1 LSLSVAHVSVVFENG
16 TSMGYPVAVNAS
28 APGIFTADSTGRGQ
42 AAAVNQNGRF
52 NGSGFLPYGA
62 GYPAKPGEYISL
74 YATGGGQTSPPGV
87 DGQLAQA
94 PLPQPLLP
102 VTVTVGGQLVQ
113 PQYAGPAPGYAGL
126 MQVNV
131 QIPAGTPSGN
141 VPVTI
146 QVGQAASQ
154 AGVTIAVGGN

>member
-1 LSLSVAHVSVVFENG
+1 
-16 TSMGYPVAVNAS
+16 
-28 APGIFTADSTGRGQ
+28 
-42 AAAVNQNGRF
+42 
-52 NGSGFLPYGA
+52 
-62 GYPAKPGEYISL
+62 
-74 YATGGGQTSPPGV
+74 
-87 DGQLAQA
+87 
-94 PLPQPLLP
+94 
-102 VTVTVGGQLVQ
+102 VQ
-113 PQYAGPAPGYAGL
+113 PQYAGAAPGYAGL